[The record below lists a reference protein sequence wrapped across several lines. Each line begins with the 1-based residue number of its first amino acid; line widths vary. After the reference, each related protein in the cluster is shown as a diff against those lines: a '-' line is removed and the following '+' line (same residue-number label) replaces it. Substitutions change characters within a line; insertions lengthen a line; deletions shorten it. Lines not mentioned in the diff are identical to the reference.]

1 MGNKPR
7 VKETIPLLSHH
18 DIDQI
23 AGAFKEEGWK
33 PPAHIAYLLIMIT
46 GLITFVT
53 AMSMVGGGTKY
64 AWSEY
69 DGTLYENTNY
79 TFDYSEESKTD
90 IYFVDLNLAYK
101 EIVWTAFGL
110 TTFMAVII
118 IAVVSSNV
126 NSGENC
132 HKDAH
137 SLVHQLMMYMEV
149 IAIIGLLLIVTQ
161 LHGAY
166 ENDDQD
172 AGVHLNQKNLE
183 SNSEINVQLTERHKD
198 GLPVTL
204 IISSLILYI
213 TAPVI
218 VIMLQLGTY
227 ILTGLKNRWKYV
239 ERMSEQERIS
249 LWLSLVNRVNFKD
262 RDVKPELF
270 SAKFKDGV
278 LSSYRTMEAR
288 EKGMNLDSLN
298 QDRIHDWFNKAHVSM
313 QRKNLH
319 TYNSGH
325 DMPAINQSSGSSTV

>member
-1 MGNKPR
+1 MGKPR

-23 AGAFKEEGWK
+23 AGAFKEEGWSRHS
-33 PPAHIAYLLIMIT
+33 HIAYLLIMIT

-69 DGTLYENTNY
+69 DATLYENT
-79 TFDYSEESKTD
+79 DYSFTELYNADSETD

-126 NSGENC
+126 NSGHNC

-172 AGVHLNQKNLE
+172 AGVHLTQKNLE
-183 SNSEINVQLTERHKD
+183 SGGVINVQLTERHKD

-213 TAPVI
+213 TAPVV

-227 ILTGLKNRWKYV
+227 ILTGLKNRWKYG
-239 ERMSEQERIS
+239 ERKSEQDRIT
-249 LWLSLVNRVNFKD
+249 LWNSMFKRAGFNSDIKSGNF
-262 RDVKPELF
+262 
-270 SAKFKDGV
+270 SGKFKDHV
-278 LSSYRTMEAR
+278 LTSYRKMEAK
-288 EKGMNLDSLN
+288 EKGMDVGSLS
-298 QDRIHDWFNKAHVSM
+298 QEHIHGWFEKAHGSM
-313 QRKNLH
+313 QKNNH
-319 TYNSGH
+319 NTYDGKRE
-325 DMPAINQSSGSSTV
+325 MPTWTQTSTA

>member
-1 MGNKPR
+1 MGKTR

-23 AGAFKEEGWK
+23 AGAFKEEGWSRHS
-33 PPAHIAYLLIMIT
+33 HIAYLLIMIT

-69 DGTLYENTNY
+69 DATLYEDTNY
-79 TFDYSEESKTD
+79 TFGYTEESKTD
-90 IYFVDLNLAYK
+90 VYFVDLNLAYK

-126 NSGENC
+126 NSGHNC

-161 LHGAY
+161 LHNAY

-172 AGVHLNQKNLE
+172 AGVHLNQQALE
-183 SNSEINVQLTERHKD
+183 SDMEIDVQLTERHKD

-227 ILTGLKNRWKYV
+227 ILTGLKNRWKYG
-239 ERMSEQERIS
+239 ERESEQERIS
-249 LWLSLVNRVNFKD
+249 LWNGMFKRVNFTD
-262 RDVKPELF
+262 RNIKSELF
-270 SAKFKDGV
+270 SADFKEHV
-278 LSSYRTMEAR
+278 LSSYRTMEAK

-298 QDRIHDWFNKAHVSM
+298 QDQIHGWFNRAHSSM
-313 QRKNLH
+313 QKKNFH
-319 TYNSGH
+319 TYNSGR
-325 DMPAINQSSGSSTV
+325 DMPTINQSSGSSAV

>member
-1 MGNKPR
+1 
-7 VKETIPLLSHH
+7 
-18 DIDQI
+18 
-23 AGAFKEEGWK
+23 
-33 PPAHIAYLLIMIT
+33 
-46 GLITFVT
+46 
-53 AMSMVGGGTKY
+53 MSMVGGGTKY

-126 NSGENC
+126 NSGHNC

-161 LHGAY
+161 LHSAY
-166 ENDDQD
+166 ENDDKD
-172 AGVHLNQKNLE
+172 AGVHLTQKNLE
-183 SNSEINVQLTERHKD
+183 SNLEIDVQLTERHKD

-227 ILTGLKNRWKYV
+227 ILTGLKNRWKYM
-239 ERMSEQERIS
+239 EREIEQERIR
-249 LWLSLVNRVNFKD
+249 LWNGMFKKVDFTD

-270 SAKFKDGV
+270 SAKFKDHV
-278 LSSYRTMEAR
+278 LSSYRTMEAN
-288 EKGMNLDSLN
+288 EKGMNLDSLD
-298 QDRIHDWFNKAHVSM
+298 QGKIHAWFVKAHSSM
-313 QRKNLH
+313 KRNNLY
-319 TYNSGH
+319 TYNSGRE
-325 DMPAINQSSGSSTV
+325 MPAINQSSGSSVV

>member
-1 MGNKPR
+1 MGKSR

-23 AGAFKEEGWK
+23 AGAFKEEGWHRHS
-33 PPAHIAYLLIMIT
+33 HIAYLLIMIT

-69 DGTLYENTNY
+69 DATLYEGTNY
-79 TFDYSEESKTD
+79 TWNYTPESETD
-90 IYFVDLNLAYK
+90 IYFVELNLVYK

-126 NSGENC
+126 NSGHNC

-161 LHGAY
+161 LHSAY

-172 AGVHLNQKNLE
+172 AGVHLNQQALE
-183 SNSEINVQLTERHKD
+183 SEIDVQFTERHKD

-227 ILTGLKNRWKYV
+227 ILTGLKNRWKYT
-239 ERMSEQERIS
+239 EREIDQERIR
-249 LWLSLVNRVNFKD
+249 LWNGMFNRVNFKD
-262 RDVKPELF
+262 RDTNSDNF
-270 SAKFKDGV
+270 SANFKSNV
-278 LSSYRTMEAR
+278 LSSYRTMESK
-288 EKGMNLDSLN
+288 EKGMNLDSLDQN
-298 QDRIHDWFNKAHVSM
+298 QIHAWFNKAHDKM
-313 QRKNLH
+313 QRNNWN
-319 TYNSGH
+319 TYDSGRE
-325 DMPAINQSSGSSTV
+325 MPVINQSSGSSVV